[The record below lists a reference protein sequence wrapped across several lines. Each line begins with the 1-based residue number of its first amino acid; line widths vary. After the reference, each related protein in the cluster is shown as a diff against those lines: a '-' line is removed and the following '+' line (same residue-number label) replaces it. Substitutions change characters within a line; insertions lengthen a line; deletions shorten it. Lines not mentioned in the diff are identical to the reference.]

1 MTKEERIARA
11 NVLKNI
17 VEDEFYQD
25 ALESIRLKLLDKFE
39 QSKPAEHEK
48 RESIHRSLT
57 LLKVLNS
64 TLETA
69 IAEGDVAKKHIDA
82 LANNGVKNFF

>member
-1 MTKEERIARA
+1 MTKEESIARA
-11 NVLKNI
+11 NALKNI
-17 VEDEFYQD
+17 VEDDFYQE
-25 ALESIRLKLLDKFE
+25 AVESIRLKLLEKFE
-39 QSKPAEHEK
+39 QSKPADREK
-48 RESIHRSLT
+48 RESIHRSLA

-69 IAEGDVAKKHIDA
+69 IAEGDVAKKQINA